1 MLKHSSL
8 ADIIQSKVSL
18 GPVNARGFH
27 DVRCQVCG
35 DVKGRGGFKFDSDTT
50 GYSCYNCGAKFKYEE
65 GTGKLSRNA
74 RQVLEAFGI
83 TREDLTGLRSALF
96 AEPQDEK
103 ELTLQSLKQVKLFTP
118 EVALP
123 DGARPIGAVGNEE
136 LQLELALYLE
146 SRKIDALAIR
156 AHYSTDPRYLR
167 RVIIPF
173 YRDGKVI
180 YWQARAIDDV
190 KRRYLNCSAARDAV
204 MYGYDEIFSGSML
217 PLFVTEGVFD
227 AISLKGVCILGSS
240 LNEAKIE
247 VLKRT
252 RRRII
257 FVIDR
262 DQTGGSLGQQVL
274 AQGWELSF
282 VDPRVGD
289 ANASV
294 VRFGLPYTVY
304 TLLQNATTKQHK
316 DASRIM
322 LDLGVLEGKL
332 RNKR

>member
-1 MLKHSSL
+1 MLKHKSL
-8 ADIIQSKVSL
+8 SDIIQSKLSL
-18 GPVNARGFH
+18 APANARGFH

-35 DVKGRGGFKFDSDTT
+35 DTKSRGGFKFDGSTT
-50 GYSCYNCGAKFKYEE
+50 GYSCYNCGVKFKYEE
-65 GTGKLSRNA
+65 ETGKLSRNA

-83 TREDLTGLRSALF
+83 TPEDLTELRSPMF
-96 AEPQDEK
+96 VEQHEEN

-123 DGARPIGAVGNEE
+123 DGARPIGSAGNEE

-146 SRKIDALAIR
+146 SRKIDALAVR

-180 YWQARAIDDV
+180 YWQARAIDKDV
-190 KRRYLNCSAARDAV
+190 KRRYINCSSSRDAV
-204 MYGYDEIFSGSML
+204 MYGYDEIFSGSSL

-227 AISLKGVCILGSS
+227 AISLNGVCILGSS

-247 VLKRT
+247 ILKRT

-282 VDPRVGD
+282 VDPRVSD

-294 VRFGLPYTVY
+294 VRFGLPYTIY
-304 TLLQNATTKQHK
+304 TLLKNSTSKQQK

-332 RNKR
+332 RNK